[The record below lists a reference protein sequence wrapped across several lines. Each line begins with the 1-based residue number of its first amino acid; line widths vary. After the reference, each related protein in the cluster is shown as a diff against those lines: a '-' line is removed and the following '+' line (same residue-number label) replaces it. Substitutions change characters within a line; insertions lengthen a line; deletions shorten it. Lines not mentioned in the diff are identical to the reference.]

1 MTLVVIE
8 PLKSIDF
15 KSFNNIK
22 VWLRIVRTLLV
33 SDKFLP
39 WGGWKPTPTPTMILE
54 KFHGIALMH
63 VHQEIAPDIENVID
77 LFSVLNRTTF
87 EFYWYLI
94 NIFYLL

>member
-1 MTLVVIE
+1 
-8 PLKSIDF
+8 
-15 KSFNNIK
+15 
-22 VWLRIVRTLLV
+22 
-33 SDKFLP
+33 
-39 WGGWKPTPTPTMILE
+39 MILE